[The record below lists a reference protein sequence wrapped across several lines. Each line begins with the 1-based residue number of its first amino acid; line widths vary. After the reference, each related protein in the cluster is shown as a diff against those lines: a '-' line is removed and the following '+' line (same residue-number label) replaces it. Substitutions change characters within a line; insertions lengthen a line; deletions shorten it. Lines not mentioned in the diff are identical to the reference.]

1 MKSSPKSICFLKSN
15 SSRNQKRPKQSRFK
29 KPKQTQKKKNQSWS
43 LRTRNHMIKKRKE
56 MLKAMNMEEKK
67 REREKEHLLA
77 RRDNNRSTFQSKPLS
92 YGKANTLSWSGH
104 NYHFPFKSLS
114 TDNLTSHPSFSD
126 LSLLF
131 ANYKTR
137 QASKTKLVFKGNI
150 ATTVINETD

>member
-1 MKSSPKSICFLKSN
+1 MKSSPKSIYFLKSS

-29 KPKQTQKKKNQSWS
+29 KPKQTQKKKKSILIPEN
-43 LRTRNHMIKKRKE
+43 KKSYDK
-56 MLKAMNMEEKK
+56 EKK
-67 REREKEHLLA
+67 GNAKSNEYGRKKKEREKEHLLA

>member
-1 MKSSPKSICFLKSN
+1 
-15 SSRNQKRPKQSRFK
+15 
-29 KPKQTQKKKNQSWS
+29 
-43 LRTRNHMIKKRKE
+43 
-56 MLKAMNMEEKK
+56 ME

-92 YGKANTLSWSGH
+92 YGKANSLSWSGH

-126 LSLLF
+126 LSLSF
-131 ANYKTR
+131 ANYKTK
-137 QASKTKLVFKGNI
+137 QASKTKFVFKGNI